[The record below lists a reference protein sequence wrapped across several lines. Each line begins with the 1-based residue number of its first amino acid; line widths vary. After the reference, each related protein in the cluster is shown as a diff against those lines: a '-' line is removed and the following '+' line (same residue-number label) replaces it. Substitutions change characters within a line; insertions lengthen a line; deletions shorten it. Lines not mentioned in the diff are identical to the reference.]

1 MVRKFVTWTVETEVG
16 HSEGFD
22 WEQTPESVLAELTRY
37 LTDPRVL
44 RDNAFFSCGVWALPE
59 EADNLTEVD
68 ADDPARANYMQ
79 VGGRCTA
86 LTLEIRVADEEGH
99 VHYAVAREPV
109 RDPEAWA
116 ELSWTIGE
124 ESTYTARLHPE
135 EILTGEQAVP
145 FFRDYVLHGVLPSP
159 ELLRPIDV

>member
-1 MVRKFVTWTVETEVG
+1 
-16 HSEGFD
+16 
-22 WEQTPESVLAELTRY
+22 
-37 LTDPRVL
+37 
-44 RDNAFFSCGVWALPE
+44 
-59 EADNLTEVD
+59 
-68 ADDPARANYMQ
+68 MQ

-99 VHYAVAREPV
+99 VHYTVAREPV

-124 ESTYTARLHPE
+124 ESTYTTRLHPE